1 MLAAD
6 LVDGFAPV
14 YNLDSLARV
23 RSLVE

>member
-1 MLAAD
+1 MLASD

-14 YNLDSLARV
+14 YNLDSPARV